1 MCGDQ
6 NSCHSCVVVERLEGK
21 QQCSRAPVGEHAE
34 VQAQDA
40 ECGCHE
46 QQEVNEKQPK
56 PRNSPS
62 HNHDSTA
69 PRQHP
74 LIYTGA
80 GSIHPV
86 HGPLLSPATEAIA
99 PKGFTSLSTV
109 MTYIQVLF
117 LNSIEIQ
124 QTASLVAAMLSSSK
138 YVSIFDTYFN
148 YRFIVRNVLAELTV
162 PEEIVLISSQARYT
176 AKIYLNVSST
186 HNVISQEIV
195 DHVHEQT
202 SISLQISWSSV
213 MKMDFYGHGNHSVP
227 RLLLDADSSFTDLSE
242 N

>member
-1 MCGDQ
+1 MAP
-6 NSCHSCVVVERLEGK
+6 CVVVERLEGK

-46 QQEVNEKQPK
+46 QQEVNENQPK

-86 HGPLLSPATEAIA
+86 HGPLWSPTTERL
-99 PKGFTSLSTV
+99 PRKNSHFRQFGGFFHSLSFNTH
-109 MTYIQVLF
+109 Q
-117 LNSIEIQ
+117 NEIP
-124 QTASLVAAMLSSSK
+124 TP
-138 YVSIFDTYFN
+138 T
-148 YRFIVRNVLAELTV
+148 
-162 PEEIVLISSQARYT
+162 P
-176 AKIYLNVSST
+176 
-186 HNVISQEIV
+186 
-195 DHVHEQT
+195 
-202 SISLQISWSSV
+202 
-213 MKMDFYGHGNHSVP
+213 MKN
-227 RLLLDADSSFTDLSE
+227 R
-242 N
+242 

>member
-1 MCGDQ
+1 VHITRCLTPRPH
-6 NSCHSCVVVERLEGK
+6 NSGEAPCSFAMAPCVVVERLEGK

-99 PKGFTSLSTV
+99 PKGFTFLPFWRGQKLHMSPWILPIACLSD
-109 MTYIQVLF
+109 MSCAYH
-117 LNSIEIQ
+117 
-124 QTASLVAAMLSSSK
+124 QT
-138 YVSIFDTYFN
+138 
-148 YRFIVRNVLAELTV
+148 
-162 PEEIVLISSQARYT
+162 IS
-176 AKIYLNVSST
+176 
-186 HNVISQEIV
+186 
-195 DHVHEQT
+195 
-202 SISLQISWSSV
+202 
-213 MKMDFYGHGNHSVP
+213 DFTP
-227 RLLLDADSSFTDLSE
+227 RK
-242 N
+242 

>member
-1 MCGDQ
+1 MAP
-6 NSCHSCVVVERLEGK
+6 CVVVEKLEGN

-40 ECGCHE
+40 DCGCHE

-69 PRQHP
+69 TRQHP

-99 PKGFTSLSTV
+99 PKGFTSSP
-109 MTYIQVLF
+109 F
-117 LNSIEIQ
+117 WR
-124 QTASLVAAMLSSSK
+124 VAILEGGGLWG
-138 YVSIFDTYFN
+138 VSCVQHHKERKGQNKLKGVNI
-148 YRFIVRNVLAELTV
+148 A
-162 PEEIVLISSQARYT
+162 
-176 AKIYLNVSST
+176 
-186 HNVISQEIV
+186 
-195 DHVHEQT
+195 
-202 SISLQISWSSV
+202 
-213 MKMDFYGHGNHSVP
+213 
-227 RLLLDADSSFTDLSE
+227 
-242 N
+242 

>member
-1 MCGDQ
+1 MAP
-6 NSCHSCVVVERLEGK
+6 CVVVEKLEGK

-56 PRNSPS
+56 TRNSPS

-80 GSIHPV
+80 GSIHLV

-99 PKGFTSLSTV
+99 PKGFTFLPFWRGFC
-109 MTYIQVLF
+109 MVLNNTCECM
-117 LNSIEIQ
+117 LTLRKN
-124 QTASLVAAMLSSSK
+124 ANGLV
-138 YVSIFDTYFN
+138 
-148 YRFIVRNVLAELTV
+148 
-162 PEEIVLISSQARYT
+162 
-176 AKIYLNVSST
+176 
-186 HNVISQEIV
+186 
-195 DHVHEQT
+195 HVH
-202 SISLQISWSSV
+202 LC
-213 MKMDFYGHGNHSVP
+213 K
-227 RLLLDADSSFTDLSE
+227 RCSSFFVMEAIANLS
-242 N
+242 